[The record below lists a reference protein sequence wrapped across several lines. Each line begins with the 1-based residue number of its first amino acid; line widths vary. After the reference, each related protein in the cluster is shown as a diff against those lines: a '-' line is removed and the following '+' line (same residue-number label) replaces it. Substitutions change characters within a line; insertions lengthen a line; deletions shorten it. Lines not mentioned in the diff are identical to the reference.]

1 MPETSEKDNL
11 AWKIKMAHNFLL
23 RSIFSDGYEELMAK
37 EMAGKAL
44 SNSEDGR
51 SSNKV
56 EQDTPTKKV
65 CKVSS

>member
-37 EMAGKAL
+37 EMAGKSL
-44 SNSEDGR
+44 SNPKEGR

-56 EQDTPTKKV
+56 EQDSPTKKV
-65 CKVSS
+65 HM

>member
-37 EMAGKAL
+37 EMAGKFQ
-44 SNSEDGR
+44 SNSKDGC

-56 EQDTPTKKV
+56 EQDMPAKKV
-65 CKVSS
+65 C

>member
-37 EMAGKAL
+37 EMARKSL
-44 SNSEDGR
+44 SNSVGG
-51 SSNKV
+51 STGS
-56 EQDTPTKKV
+56 
-65 CKVSS
+65 

>member
-37 EMAGKAL
+37 EMAGNIQ
-44 SNSEDGR
+44 SNSVNGS

-65 CKVSS
+65 CPVSS

>member
-1 MPETSEKDNL
+1 MPETSEKDNQ

-37 EMAGKAL
+37 EVAGKPL

-51 SSNKV
+51 RSNRV
-56 EQDTPTKKV
+56 EQDTPIKKI
-65 CKVSS
+65 C